1 VKASENVGVVF
12 GGPGPEHDV
21 SVLTGLQA
29 ERCLNDHGSRAT
41 SIYWSKGGE
50 FYDVGPGREA
60 ASFREGVPAGSDPLF
75 VGLGSG
81 RGSGRGAERGF
92 SRRRKL
98 GRAVPV
104 TLRAI
109 VVCCHG
115 APGECGRLQGLL
127 DLMGVPY
134 TGPTQAGAA
143 LGMDKL
149 AFAAVAE
156 QAGVSAIPRMDLA
169 TADERSLQA
178 LGNPLIV
185 KPRYGGSSLGVEL
198 VDDLD
203 SVRAL
208 ARSSPLYVAGAL
220 VEPFLKGWFDINI
233 ALRSWPTTQ
242 LSAIERP
249 LARSGPLL
257 SYQDKYVPEEGMAG
271 AARELPAAVNPEVAA
286 TVTTWATAMAKAAGL
301 RGVARLD
308 FMTDGSRVLVNE
320 INTIPGSLARY
331 LWIDPAIPFIR
342 QLSDLIEEAVARPAY
357 RPTLAG
363 ADGRLL
369 HNAASVAAK
378 LA

>member
-1 VKASENVGVVF
+1 VEAKTNVGVVF

-29 ERCLNDHGSRAT
+29 ERCLNDNGTNAIG
-41 SIYWSKGGE
+41 IYWSKAGD
-50 FYDVGPGREA
+50 FYDVGAGREA
-60 ASFREGVPAGSDPLF
+60 ASFRDGTPIGSEPLF
-75 VGLGSG
+75 AGL
-81 RGSGRGAERGF
+81 GAERGF
-92 SRRRKL
+92 YRRRRL
-98 GRAVPV
+98 GRPIPM
-104 TLRAI
+104 TLRA
-109 VVCCHG
+109 VVACCHG

-127 DLMGVPY
+127 DLMSVPY
-134 TGPTQAGAA
+134 TGPSQAGAA

-156 QAGVSAIPRMDLA
+156 HVGVSAIPRLDLA
-169 TADERSLQA
+169 AADEPSLQA
-178 LGNPLIV
+178 LGTPLIV

-203 SVRAL
+203 SARAL
-208 ARSSPLYVAGAL
+208 AQSSPLYLSGAL
-220 VEPFLKGWFDINI
+220 VEPFLKGWDDINI
-233 ALRSWPTTQ
+233 ALRTWPHPQ

-249 LARSGPLL
+249 IRRSGPLL

-271 AARELPAAVNPEVAA
+271 AARELPAALAEEVAA
-286 TVTTWATAMAKAAGL
+286 TVVTQATAIMKAAAV

-308 FMTDGSRVLVNE
+308 FMTDGAKVLVNE

-331 LWIDPAIPFIR
+331 LWITPEIPFIR

-357 RPTLAG
+357 QPVLAG

-369 HNAASVAAK
+369 RSAASVAAK

>member
-1 VKASENVGVVF
+1 MEAKTVVGVIF

-29 ERCLNDHGSRAT
+29 ERCLNDNGTTAAAV
-41 SIYWSKGGE
+41 YWSKSGD
-50 FYDVGPGREA
+50 FYDVGAGREGS
-60 ASFREGVPAGSDPLF
+60 SFRDGIPDGSEPLF
-75 VGLGSG
+75 AGLGKESG
-81 RGSGRGAERGF
+81 FYRRGR
-92 SRRRKL
+92 L
-98 GRAVPV
+98 GRNIPMPLSA
-104 TLRAI
+104 A

-127 DLMGVPY
+127 DLMGIPY
-134 TGPTQAGAA
+134 TGPSQPGAA

-156 QAGVSAIPRMDLA
+156 HAGVSAIPRLDLA
-169 TADERSLQA
+169 TADESSLDS
-178 LGNPLIV
+178 LGTPLIL

-203 SVRAL
+203 SARAL
-208 ARSSPLYVAGAL
+208 AGSSPLYAAGAL
-220 VEPFLKGWFDINI
+220 VEPFLKGWYDINI
-233 ALRSWPTTQ
+233 GLRTWPDRQ

-249 LARSGPLL
+249 IGRSGPLL
-257 SYQDKYVPEEGMAG
+257 SYQDKYVPDEGMAC
-271 AARELPAAVNPEVAA
+271 AARELPAALAEEVAGIV
-286 TVTTWATAMAKAAGL
+286 VTYAAAMMKAAAV

-308 FMTDGSRVLVNE
+308 FMTDGSQVLVNE

-331 LWIDPAIPFIR
+331 LWISPEIPFIR
-342 QLSDLIEEAVARPAY
+342 QLTDLLEEAAARPTY
-357 RPTLAG
+357 RPVLAG

-369 HNAASVAAK
+369 RSAASVAAK

>member
-1 VKASENVGVVF
+1 VSDAATVGVIF

-29 ERCLNDHGSRAT
+29 ERCLNDHGVPAT
-41 SIYWSKGGE
+41 GLYWGKGGE
-50 FYDVGPGREA
+50 FYDVGAGREA
-60 ASFREGVPAGSDPLF
+60 AGFRDGVPAGAHPL
-75 VGLGSG
+75 VAGLGP
-81 RGSGRGAERGF
+81 GAERGF
-92 SRRRKL
+92 ARPRKL
-98 GRAVPV
+98 GQPVPV
-104 TLRAI
+104 PLRVA

-134 TGPTQAGAA
+134 AGPSQAGAA

-156 QAGVSAIPRMDLA
+156 RAGVPAIPRLDLA
-169 TADERSLQA
+169 SAAGPALEA
-178 LGNPLIV
+178 LGRPLII
-185 KPRYGGSSLGVEL
+185 KPRFGGSSIGVEL

-203 SVRAL
+203 SARAL
-208 ARSSPLYVAGAL
+208 AQSSPLYGAGAL
-220 VEPFLKGWFDINI
+220 AEPFLKGWYDVNV
-233 ALRSWPTTQ
+233 AMRAWPQAQ

-249 LARSGPLL
+249 IGRSGPLL
-257 SYQDKYVPEEGMAG
+257 SYADKYVPDEGMAG
-271 AARELPAAVNPEVAA
+271 AAREVPAALAPDVAA
-286 TVTTWATAMAKAAGL
+286 AMTAQARAIMTAAGV

-308 FMTDGSRVLVNE
+308 FMTDGSAVLVNE

-331 LWIDPAIPFIR
+331 LWIDPEVPFER
-342 QLSDLIEEAVARPAY
+342 LLGDLIEEALARPAY
-357 RPTLAG
+357 RPVLAG